1 MSILLVLQFVFL
13 LHHHLTV
20 ANQRDAED
28 LEVPTYPELL
38 NNACMV
44 RDNSTIRD
52 NFHEEVQQL
61 LSIKDVGKIIIMYS
75 QTAIEHNVVCL

>member
-1 MSILLVLQFVFL
+1 MMSILLVLQFVFL

-20 ANQRDAED
+20 ANQRED
-28 LEVPTYPELL
+28 LEVPTYSELI

-44 RDNSTIRD
+44 GDNSTIRD